1 VRHASDGEE
10 AWKMLLTDHHIELV
24 VTDIQMPG
32 MTGVE
37 CLQKLRETAGP
48 NQEVPVVALT
58 ADVTS
63 GGREHFQA
71 LGFTDHESKPIQVQS
86 LVEAMSRALA
96 GPRQADESTEFE
108 QAG

>member
-1 VRHASDGEE
+1 MAAEPFDIV
-10 AWKMLLTDHHIELV
+10 LL
-24 VTDIQMPG
+24 DIQMPG

-48 NQEVPVVALT
+48 NQAVPVVALT

-86 LVEAMSRALA
+86 LVETMASALA
-96 GPRQADESTEFE
+96 PPPTDDESAEFDE
-108 QAG
+108 AV